1 MARILIVDDDPHFVR
16 VTRRSLEGHG
26 YEVSAA
32 QDTKVALTL
41 MERATPD
48 LVLLDGDLDRATE
61 EQDLRGCMS
70 QSTRLRSIPVVL
82 LASPPEQTVDGDQH
96 LGGTPWLA
104 KTLEPEAL
112 LEAADEYTTRSAFV
126 YSPQYAEYDY
136 GSDHPLEP
144 RRPRETAELCHR
156 YGLLEKPWM
165 DITKPQPAAA
175 EDLATFHDADYLA
188 ALREANDGLFRERMI
203 EFGLGTVDCPVFP
216 GVYDYSALVAGGTL
230 LAADL
235 VSNGG
240 YGLAFNLAGGFHHAQ
255 RRNAEGFCYVNDV
268 VIAIRRLLSEGRRI
282 VYLDLDAH
290 HGDGV
295 QSAFYGDNRVLT
307 ISLHESG
314 KTLFPW
320 SGFET
325 EIGSGVGEG
334 YNINVPLPPQTD
346 DELFLLAFHEVVPS
360 AVTAFDPD
368 IVFALIGA
376 DGLLADPLSHLSL
389 TNNSYAE
396 AVKII
401 EAMSPKCVALGGG
414 GYQMNSVTRAWCLAW
429 AVMNGI
435 EPQNEYAGTIGGMM
449 VGTEYVEG
457 GGLRDRHAYTT
468 GPLKVEI
475 RKEVLRVTEYI
486 KETILPLIQ
495 SGA

>member
-1 MARILIVDDDPHFVR
+1 MARILIVDDDRHFVR
-16 VTRRSLEGHG
+16 VARHSLEGHG

-32 QDTKVALTL
+32 QDTRAALSL

-48 LVLLDGDLDRATE
+48 LVLLDDDLDQAADEPDVRA
-61 EQDLRGCMS
+61 RMS
-70 QSTRLRSIPVVL
+70 RSTRLQGIPVVL
-82 LASPPEQTVDGDQH
+82 LTSLPEEPVDADEQPRGA
-96 LGGTPWLA
+96 PSLA
-104 KTLEPEAL
+104 KTLEPKAL
-112 LEAADEYTTRSAFV
+112 LEAAAEYTTRTAFV

-144 RRPRETAELCHR
+144 GRARETAELCRR
-156 YGLLEKPWM
+156 YGLLDRPWM
-165 DITKPQPAAA
+165 DVVEPQPATL
-175 EDLATFHDADYLA
+175 EDMAMFHDLEYLA
-188 ALREANDGLFRERMI
+188 ALKEANDGLFRERMI
-203 EFGLGTVDCPVFP
+203 EFGLGTVDCPVFT

-230 LAADL
+230 LAANLASKD
-235 VSNGG
+235 G

-268 VIAIRRLLSEGRRI
+268 VIAIRHLLSEGHRI

-295 QSAFYGDNRVLT
+295 QSAFYSDNRVLT

-325 EIGSGVGEG
+325 EIGSGVGKG
-334 YNINVPLPPQTD
+334 YNINLPLPPQTD
-346 DELFLLAFHEVVPS
+346 DELFLLAFNEVVPPALS
-360 AVTAFDPD
+360 AFDPD
-368 IVFALIGA
+368 IVVALIGA

-396 AVKII
+396 AVKMI
-401 EAMSPKCVALGGG
+401 EAMSPRCVALGGG

-435 EPQNEYAGTIGGMM
+435 EPQNEYAGTIAGMM
-449 VGTEYVEG
+449 LGTEYVEG

-468 GPLKVEI
+468 GPLKAEI
-475 RKEVLRVTEYI
+475 RQEVLRVTEYI
-486 KETILPLIQ
+486 EKTVLPLIQ
-495 SGA
+495 SGP